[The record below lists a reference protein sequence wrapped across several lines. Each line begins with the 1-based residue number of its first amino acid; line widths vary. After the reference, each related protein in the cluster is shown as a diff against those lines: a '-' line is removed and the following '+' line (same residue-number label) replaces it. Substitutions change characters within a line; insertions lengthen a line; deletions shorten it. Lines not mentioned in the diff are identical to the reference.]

1 MIELELIKNIPV
13 LLENPFLEPGDRL
26 VCFGDSLTADDNGY
40 RFFLQQVL
48 EKQNIE
54 VINAGVNG
62 DKTTTALPRIIP
74 DVLEKKPTA
83 VSLYFGTNDACH
95 GHGRWSH
102 EPQVSWQALRDNL
115 KWMVHICRLSGI
127 KKFSINALPGDIE
140 GWAFAEY
147 GERYHHNHATRL
159 AAEEAKTLFVPLDYV
174 FREGAKYHINDRD
187 SRGYYYTKDGIHHTP
202 ECSELIAKTM
212 LHCWKMADI

>member
-115 KWMVHICRLSGI
+115 KWMVHICRLAGI
-127 KKFSINALPGDIE
+127 TKFSINSLPGDNE
-140 GWAFAEY
+140 GAPLAEY
-147 GERYHHNHATRL
+147 GTRYDHIQAARH
-159 AAEEAKTLFVPLDYV
+159 AAEESKTLLVPLDYV
-174 FREGAKYHINDRD
+174 FREGAKLHTSELNEN
-187 SRGYYYTKDGIHHTP
+187 GFFYTVDGLHHTP
-202 ECSELIAKTM
+202 FTAELIAKTM
-212 LHCWKMADI
+212 LHSWKMDD